1 MALAELRVGSLV
13 RVRDR
18 DWVVLPHERP
28 GVLRL
33 RPVVGYEHETCA
45 VFLPLEGGNVVPS
58 GFPEPDAARAG
69 DFESGR
75 LLRNAARLSL
85 QAGAGPFR
93 PLARLSAQCFLHPPS
108 C

>member
-1 MALAELRVGSLV
+1 MLALAELRVGSLV

-28 GVLRL
+28 EVLRL
-33 RPVVGYEHETCA
+33 RPVAGYEHETCA
-45 VFLPLEGGNVVPS
+45 VFLPLEGGNA
-58 GFPEPDAARAG
+58 EPDAARAG

-85 QAGAGPFR
+85 LAGAGPFR
-93 PLARLSAQCFLHPPS
+93 SLARLSAQCFLHPPS